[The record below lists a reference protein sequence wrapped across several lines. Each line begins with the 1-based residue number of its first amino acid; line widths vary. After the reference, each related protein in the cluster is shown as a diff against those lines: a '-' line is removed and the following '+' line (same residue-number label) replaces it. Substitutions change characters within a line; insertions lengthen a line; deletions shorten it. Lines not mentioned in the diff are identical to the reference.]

1 MNLDLLLSRLYI
13 CYIEVMSTAKKE
25 FKINLL
31 PQKEFERST
40 LGRILKWALSSFRMI
55 VIVTELIVMAAFLS
69 RFWLDATNSDLN
81 DTISQKKAIITSFT
95 ETEKKFRTF
104 QKQIDVFTK
113 ISSSTQKSEYLNLIT
128 SLTPPDVILNSI
140 SDSEDSVQIIG
151 YSGSEQ
157 NISQFIKNLSSA
169 GKFKDVSLNK
179 IDSSEDNSSAIV
191 FTIRAGVS
199 EI

>member
-1 MNLDLLLSRLYI
+1 
-13 CYIEVMSTAKKE
+13 MSTAKKE
-25 FKINLL
+25 LKINLL

-40 LGRILKWALSSFRMI
+40 LGRILKWAVSSFRII
-55 VIVTELIVMAAFLS
+55 VIVTEMIVMAAFLS

-81 DTISQKKAIITSFT
+81 DTILQKKAIITSFT
-95 ETEKKFRTF
+95 ETENKFRTF
-104 QKQIDVFTK
+104 QKQIDIFTK
-113 ISSSTQKSEYLNLIT
+113 ITSLTQKSEYLNLIT
-128 SLTPPDVILNSI
+128 SLTPADVILNSI

-157 NISQFIKNLSSA
+157 NISQFIKNLSST

-179 IDSSEDNSSAIV
+179 IDSSEDNPSAIV
-191 FTIRAGVS
+191 FTIRAGIS

>member
-1 MNLDLLLSRLYI
+1 
-13 CYIEVMSTAKKE
+13 MSTAKKE
-25 FKINLL
+25 LKINLL

-40 LGRILKWALSSFRMI
+40 LGRILKWAVSSFRII
-55 VIVTELIVMAAFLS
+55 VIVTEMIVMAAFLS

-81 DTISQKKAIITSFT
+81 DTILQKKAIITSFT
-95 ETEKKFRTF
+95 ETENKFRTF
-104 QKQIDVFTK
+104 QKQIDIFTK
-113 ISSSTQKSEYLNLIT
+113 ITSLTQKSEYLNLIT
-128 SLTPPDVILNSI
+128 SLTPADVILNSI

-179 IDSSEDNSSAIV
+179 IDSSEDNPSAIV
-191 FTIRAGVS
+191 FTIRAGIS

>member
-1 MNLDLLLSRLYI
+1 
-13 CYIEVMSTAKKE
+13 MSTAKKE
-25 FKINLL
+25 LKINLL

-40 LGRILKWALSSFRMI
+40 LGRILKWAVSSFRII
-55 VIVTELIVMAAFLS
+55 VIATEMIVMAAFLS

-81 DTISQKKAIITSFT
+81 DAILQKKAIITSFT
-95 ETEKKFRTF
+95 ETENKFRTF
-104 QKQIDVFTK
+104 QKQIDIFTK
-113 ISSSTQKSEYLNLIT
+113 ITSLTQKSEYLNLIT
-128 SLTPPDVILNSI
+128 SLTPADVILNSI

-179 IDSSEDNSSAIV
+179 IDSSEDNPSAIV
-191 FTIRAGVS
+191 FTIRAGIS

>member
-1 MNLDLLLSRLYI
+1 
-13 CYIEVMSTAKKE
+13 MSTAKKE
-25 FKINLL
+25 LKINLL

-40 LGRILKWALSSFRMI
+40 LGRILKWAVSSFRII
-55 VIVTELIVMAAFLS
+55 VIVTEMIVMAAFLS

-81 DTISQKKAIITSFT
+81 DTILQKKAIITSFT
-95 ETEKKFRTF
+95 ETENKFRTF
-104 QKQIDVFTK
+104 QKQIDIFTK
-113 ISSSTQKSEYLNLIT
+113 ITSLTQKSEYLNLIT
-128 SLTPPDVILNSI
+128 SLTPADVILNSI

-191 FTIRAGVS
+191 FTIRAGIS

>member
-1 MNLDLLLSRLYI
+1 
-13 CYIEVMSTAKKE
+13 MSTAKKE
-25 FKINLL
+25 LKINLL

-40 LGRILKWALSSFRMI
+40 LGRILKWAVSSFRII
-55 VIVTELIVMAAFLS
+55 VIATEMIVMAAFLS

-81 DTISQKKAIITSFT
+81 DTILQKKAIITSFT
-95 ETEKKFRTF
+95 ETENKFRTF
-104 QKQIDVFTK
+104 QKQIDIFTK
-113 ISSSTQKSEYLNLIT
+113 ITSLTQKSEYLNLIT
-128 SLTPPDVILNSI
+128 SLTPADVILNSI

-179 IDSSEDNSSAIV
+179 IDSSEDNPSAIV
-191 FTIRAGVS
+191 FTIRAGIS

>member
-1 MNLDLLLSRLYI
+1 
-13 CYIEVMSTAKKE
+13 MSTAKKE
-25 FKINLL
+25 LKINLL

-40 LGRILKWALSSFRMI
+40 LGRILKWAVSSFRII
-55 VIVTELIVMAAFLS
+55 VIATEMIVMAAFLS

-81 DTISQKKAIITSFT
+81 DTILQKKAIITSFT
-95 ETEKKFRTF
+95 ETENKFRTF
-104 QKQIDVFTK
+104 QKQIDIFTK
-113 ISSSTQKSEYLNLIT
+113 ITSLTQKSEYLNLIT
-128 SLTPPDVILNSI
+128 SLTPADVILNSI

-191 FTIRAGVS
+191 FTIRAGIS

>member
-1 MNLDLLLSRLYI
+1 
-13 CYIEVMSTAKKE
+13 MSTAKKE
-25 FKINLL
+25 LKINLL

-40 LGRILKWALSSFRMI
+40 LGRILKWAVSSFRII
-55 VIVTELIVMAAFLS
+55 VIVTEMIVMAAFLS

-81 DTISQKKAIITSFT
+81 DTILQKKAIITSFT
-95 ETEKKFRTF
+95 ETENKFRTF
-104 QKQIDVFTK
+104 QKQIDIFTK
-113 ISSSTQKSEYLNLIT
+113 ITSLTQKSEYLNLIT
-128 SLTPPDVILNSI
+128 SLTPADVILNSI

-157 NISQFIKNLSSA
+157 NISQFIKNLSST

-179 IDSSEDNSSAIV
+179 VDSSEDNPSVIV
-191 FTIRAGVS
+191 FTIRAGIS